1 MLDPF
6 APPPQWLR
14 AYTEPWAEYL
24 NLPTLSEHVHEIL
37 AAFLFYQFVH
47 SYLSSWL
54 STVLFPRFYPHFP
67 PRTKLNWDVHVV
79 SLVQSTLINLAALWV
94 MFVDRERQ
102 SMSPAERVYG
112 YTGASGLVQA
122 LATGYFVYDLIV
134 STRYVK
140 LFGVGMLF
148 HAVSALW
155 VFSLGFRPFLN
166 YYAPTF
172 ILYELSSPFLNIHWF
187 LDKVNMTG
195 SKVQWYN
202 GMMLL
207 FVFFSCRLVWGT
219 WQSACVYMD
228 MWKALKQTWSMS
240 AASALVEP
248 PVGSVI
254 NPMVFEQR
262 NVTQCGIDESCII
275 ANIEVA
281 KFSQYTAGGAP
292 LWLAVTYVA
301 SNLILNSLNY
311 YWFFKMIEAVMKRFR
326 ETAAPSKEKRPEEV
340 KEEIKHEA
348 VLDAA
353 AKLAKEEVSFTGG
366 ELDDEKTTS
375 AVNVGANKDLRKR
388 RA

>member
-1 MLDPF
+1 
-6 APPPQWLR
+6 
-14 AYTEPWAEYL
+14 
-24 NLPTLSEHVHEIL
+24 
-37 AAFLFYQFVH
+37 
-47 SYLSSWL
+47 
-54 STVLFPRFYPHFP
+54 
-67 PRTKLNWDVHVV
+67 
-79 SLVQSTLINLAALWV
+79 
-94 MFVDRERQ
+94 
-102 SMSPAERVYG
+102 
-112 YTGASGLVQA
+112 
-122 LATGYFVYDLIV
+122 
-134 STRYVK
+134 
-140 LFGVGMLF
+140 
-148 HAVSALW
+148 
-155 VFSLGFRPFLN
+155 
-166 YYAPTF
+166 
-172 ILYELSSPFLNIHWF
+172 
-187 LDKVNMTG
+187 MTG
-195 SKVQWYN
+195 SKAQWYN

-262 NVTQCGIDESCII
+262 NVTLCGIDESCIM

-281 KFSQYTAGGAP
+281 KFSQYTADGVP

-311 YWFFKMIEAVMKRFR
+311 YWFSKMIEAVMKRFR
-326 ETAAPSKEKRPEEV
+326 ETAAPFKEKRPEEV

-353 AKLAKEEVSFTGG
+353 AKLEKEEAHFIGG

-375 AVNVGANKDLRKR
+375 AVNDGANKDLRKR